1 MMVKQYIIVN
11 KSLNM
16 SHGKMAAQVAH
27 ASSAYFTSLLK
38 KGVTGYNEEKK
49 VYTGEFSI
57 PETIWTHWINGI
69 FTKVCLE
76 VKSVEKLGKVCERLE
91 NEGFIEGEDYFK
103 IVDVGSTEFN
113 GIPHWTC
120 IGIRP
125 IDSED
130 DRIKRV
136 LKGLQVYKG

>member
-38 KGVTGYNEEKK
+38 KGVIGYNEEKK

-69 FTKVCLE
+69 FIRTTG
-76 VKSVEKLGKVCERLE
+76 SMLGLPLSEQYLS
-91 NEGFIEGEDYFK
+91 
-103 IVDVGSTEFN
+103 ST
-113 GIPHWTC
+113 
-120 IGIRP
+120 R
-125 IDSED
+125 S
-130 DRIKRV
+130 
-136 LKGLQVYKG
+136 